1 MSNHNT
7 NKNEIKLIV
16 LDPRHFH
23 AALLQK
29 NMYSQI
35 SPIVNVYADMEDNIT
50 EYLQTIKQ
58 FNNRKKNPTHWQ
70 TKIYTGDDYLQ
81 KTCEEKRGNLVILA
95 GNNKKRIQY
104 IKNAIDAGLN
114 VLADKPLCIDKDD
127 FKVMRE
133 IFNSAREKHL
143 LLYDIMTERYEI
155 TNILQKTFCT
165 QEELFGRLLPGTHD
179 NPSITM
185 KSLHHFFKYIGGKP
199 IKRPAWYF
207 DISQTGEGIVD
218 VTSHLIDLAHWS
230 CFPEQLIDFNKDIKL
245 LSATH
250 QPTKINKQQF
260 KQLTQFDE
268 FPGFLK
274 SHVKNDILSVYANGE
289 INYTLKDH
297 HIRVKIAWDF
307 QAPDGK
313 GDSHYSLIRGTKANI
328 IIHQNETPFPELFI
342 KVLERQ
348 NEKELE
354 TVLKNSLSNLQSTYP
369 EITYEKTING
379 WHIIIPDKFRL
390 GHEAHFSEVV
400 KKSLHYM
407 TEGKQ
412 PEWETPNMLAKY
424 FITTTALQ
432 LVNKKG

>member
-185 KSLHHFFKYIGGKP
+185 ESLHHFFKYIGGKP

-354 TVLKNSLSNLQSTYP
+354 TVLKNSL
-369 EITYEKTING
+369 
-379 WHIIIPDKFRL
+379 
-390 GHEAHFSEVV
+390 
-400 KKSLHYM
+400 
-407 TEGKQ
+407 
-412 PEWETPNMLAKY
+412 
-424 FITTTALQ
+424 
-432 LVNKKG
+432 